1 MSKLDKEWKSEV
13 NREFK
18 EADYVGRKIALRIF
32 IVVVAIGILSA
43 IGGVAYKKWKV
54 GKDREIFKESITY
67 TESAASFLADS
78 YAQYNATEDDT
89 EKKTIR
95 EYVRMRYPNL
105 DETEIENEKLR
116 LFYNKCIMGD

>member
-13 NREFK
+13 NQEFR
-18 EADYVGRKIALRIF
+18 EADYVGRKIALRLLI
-32 IVVVAIGILSA
+32 IVVIIGILSA
-43 IGGVAYKKWKV
+43 VGGVAYKKWKV
-54 GKDREIFKESITY
+54 DKDREIFKNSITY

-78 YAQYNATEDDT
+78 YAQYNAAEDNT
-89 EKKTIR
+89 EKKAIR

-116 LFYNKCIMGD
+116 LFYNKCIMGN

>member
-13 NREFK
+13 NQEFR
-18 EADYVGRKIALRIF
+18 EADYVGRKIALRVLI
-32 IVVVAIGILSA
+32 IVVIIGILSA
-43 IGGVAYKKWKV
+43 VGGVAYKKWKV
-54 GKDREIFKESITY
+54 DKDREIFKNSVTY

-78 YAQYNATEDDT
+78 YAQYNAAEDDI
-89 EKKTIR
+89 EKKAIR

-116 LFYNKCIMGD
+116 LFYNKCIMGN

>member
-1 MSKLDKEWKSEV
+1 MSRLDKEWKSEI
-13 NREFK
+13 NREFR
-18 EADYVGRKIALRIF
+18 EADYVGRKITLRIF

-78 YAQYNATEDDT
+78 YAQYNATEYDT

>member
-54 GKDREIFKESITY
+54 EKDREIFKESITY

-116 LFYNKCIMGD
+116 LFYNKCIMGN